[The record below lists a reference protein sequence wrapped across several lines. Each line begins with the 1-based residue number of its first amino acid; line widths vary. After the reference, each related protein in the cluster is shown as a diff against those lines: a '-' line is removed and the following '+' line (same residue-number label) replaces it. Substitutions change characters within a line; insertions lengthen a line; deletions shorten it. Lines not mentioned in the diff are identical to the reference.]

1 MAVIYPERGKA
12 PETARLLLELADSPY
27 QVQTDTTHGLAFVVP
42 DELADKYLV
51 ATGHDPDGSDEEAEP
66 ETPVKRRPGRPR
78 KVVPA
83 TVEPDTE
90 EE

>member
-27 QVQTDTTHGLAFVVP
+27 QVQTETIHGLAFVVP
-42 DELADKYLV
+42 DELADKYLA
-51 ATGHDPDGSDEEAEP
+51 ATGHGEDEQDV
-66 ETPVKRRPGRPR
+66 ETEQAPQRRRPGRPR
-78 KVVPA
+78 KA
-83 TVEPDTE
+83 TQVSVTEETE